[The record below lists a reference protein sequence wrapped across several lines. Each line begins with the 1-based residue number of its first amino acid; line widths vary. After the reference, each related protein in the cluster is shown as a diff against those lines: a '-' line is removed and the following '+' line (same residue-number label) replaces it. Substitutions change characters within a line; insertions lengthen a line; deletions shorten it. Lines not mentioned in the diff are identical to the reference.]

1 MSLFFPV
8 LCNDSHIFLCLI
20 YFFLNY
26 TNNNNGIKK
35 LTYDNKER
43 PKPSL
48 HPFGPMVT
56 LTIGLALVLVIG
68 TCAIVLIVRCACGGG
83 GRNGNNN
90 KRKEFVRAHGGTTVR
105 TASPG
110 PSDKSATSKE
120 IDGNESDEKNPDVIP
135 DTIESDEQVHYIKLS
150 LFFSSTN
157 FLN

>member
-1 MSLFFPV
+1 MFLSPFFCCCPNNV
-8 LCNDSHIFLCLI
+8 LILQH
-20 YFFLNY
+20 
-26 TNNNNGIKK
+26 TNNNNNNNKK
-35 LTYDNKER
+35 NHLFGNKER

-56 LTIGLALVLVIG
+56 LTIGLALVLVVG

-83 GRNGNNN
+83 RSGNNN

-135 DTIESDEQVHYIKLS
+135 DTIESDEQVRQ
-150 LFFSSTN
+150 
-157 FLN
+157 

>member
-1 MSLFFPV
+1 MFLFFSV
-8 LCNDSHIFLCLI
+8 FSVYSNQCF
-20 YFFLNY
+20 
-26 TNNNNGIKK
+26 TQTTTIKNH
-35 LTYDNKER
+35 LYGNKER

-56 LTIGLALVLVIG
+56 LTIGLALVLVVG
-68 TCAIVLIVRCACGGG
+68 TCAIVLIVRCACGG

-135 DTIESDEQVHYIKLS
+135 DTIESDEQVRDTMFS
-150 LFFSSTN
+150 L
-157 FLN
+157 

>member
-1 MSLFFPV
+1 M
-8 LCNDSHIFLCLI
+8 NE
-20 YFFLNY
+20 
-26 TNNNNGIKK
+26 KK
-35 LTYDNKER
+35 KITYVNKER

-56 LTIGLALVLVIG
+56 LTIGLAMVLVIG

-83 GRNGNNN
+83 GARNGNNN

-135 DTIESDEQVHYIKLS
+135 DTIESDEQVT
-150 LFFSSTN
+150 FF
-157 FLN
+157 F

>member
-1 MSLFFPV
+1 MRLFFFP
-8 LCNDSHIFLCLI
+8 L
-20 YFFLNY
+20 Y
-26 TNNNNGIKK
+26 NNKITLKK
-35 LTYDNKER
+35 ITYDNKER

-68 TCAIVLIVRCACGGG
+68 TCAIVLIVRCACGG

-135 DTIESDEQVHYIKLS
+135 DTIESDEQVQI
-150 LFFSSTN
+150 
-157 FLN
+157 FLL